1 VALGIAS
8 DQRFGSL
15 KKSVAVDIFMGI
27 FRLESRWGEDAH
39 QFRPS
44 RWLDG
49 TVSKGEA
56 IGPYAN
62 LYAVLSIPLR
72 DC

>member
-1 VALGIAS
+1 VAF
-8 DQRFGSL
+8 D
-15 KKSVAVDIFMGI
+15 VFMGM

-62 LYAVLSIPLR
+62 LYAVPSIPLR